1 MKFTQIPAN
10 TYKELQLNAGVLLSD
25 FTPSTAELTLADI
38 LGATDG
44 GVNVTATP
52 TYIDLAEGIDNSVKN
67 TKEGKE
73 LDSWEFKL
81 SGTFK
86 TVTTDLAKK
95 LLGAAD
101 IGTPDTTKVTPR
113 TNLTDADLATTPTS
127 TARKRVA
134 TSQYTLLT
142 RFRLAVFRYR
152 ARKRIKARL
161 RLSLQRTQARLRLK
175 CVRLKSTSKQEHKE
189 K

>member
-1 MKFTQIPAN
+1 MGMKFTQIPAN

-101 IGTPDTTKVTPR
+101 IGTSDTTKVTPR
-113 TNLTDADLATTPTS
+113 TNLTDADFFDEIGRAS
-127 TARKRVA
+127 CRERV
-134 TSQYTLLT
+134 
-142 RFRLAVFRYR
+142 
-152 ARKRIKARL
+152 
-161 RLSLQRTQARLRLK
+161 
-175 CVRLKSTSKQEHKE
+175 
-189 K
+189 

>member
-1 MKFTQIPAN
+1 MGMKFTQIPAN

-25 FTPSTAELTLADI
+25 FNPATAELDLSGI

-52 TYIDLAEGIDNSVKN
+52 TYIDLADGIDNSVKN

-86 TVTTDLAKK
+86 TVTTALAKK

-101 IGTPDTTKVTPR
+101 NR
-113 TNLTDADLATTPTS
+113 RNESNAEN
-127 TARKRVA
+127 
-134 TSQYTLLT
+134 
-142 RFRLAVFRYR
+142 
-152 ARKRIKARL
+152 
-161 RLSLQRTQARLRLK
+161 
-175 CVRLKSTSKQEHKE
+175 KSFGH
-189 K
+189 